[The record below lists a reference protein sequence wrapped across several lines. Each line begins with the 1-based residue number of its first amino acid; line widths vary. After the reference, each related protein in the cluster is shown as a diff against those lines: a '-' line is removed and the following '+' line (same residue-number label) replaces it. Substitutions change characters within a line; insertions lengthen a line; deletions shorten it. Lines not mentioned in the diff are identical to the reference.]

1 MIGRGTTPI
10 IEYLLEDIDP
20 QNIVTAYVTI
30 TQDDKEVIERNI
42 ETMVRNESSVEWKL
56 TREETLKLDPD
67 ENGIIQLRIKTSD
80 GSAYAAEP
88 SLLKFMPVNKDG
100 VI

>member
-30 TQDDKEVIERNI
+30 TQNDEEVIERDI
-42 ETMVRNESSVEWKL
+42 ETMERGESSVEWKL
-56 TREETLKLDPD
+56 TQEETLKLDPD
-67 ENGIIQLRIKTSD
+67 YNGIIQLRVKTVD
-80 GSAYAAEP
+80 GSAYASEP
-88 SLLKFMPVNKDG
+88 SVLKFMPINKDG